1 MKTVGVG
8 CRMRA
13 EGPKIEAEG
22 RDRDEVLGEGQQ
34 APRHDHY
41 YFQHPGWP
49 LLTIML
55 LIVDKKS
62 KCSYPVQS

>member
-1 MKTVGVG
+1 
-8 CRMRA
+8 MRA

-22 RDRDEVLGEGQQ
+22 RDRDEVLGERAASPTTRPLLFS
-34 APRHDHY
+34 APRM
-41 YFQHPGWP
+41 P

-55 LIVDKKS
+55 LTVDKKS